1 MNSKKVKSDDTRVND
16 VRITIPFECSTV
28 DDENFYDSDEDFY
41 DNYEPDEEIFFDN
54 GEYEPFNPE
63 EEKEHQAYVSPKLI
77 KKIRP
82 VWTSPNKKAEINE
95 KKSPTP
101 TWWDKNE
108 VVPEVKRVI
117 NGVLNYAALLPAPTL
132 KVVQQPKKSKKSKKN
147 ETTATF
153 VPSLSGKNRSTTTL
167 RLRPEIAEKP
177 KKNVT
182 ATSVPVSNVEKSQ
195 FQQKPIKP
203 TRFCLSVIKKTKC
216 FHGQCRFA
224 HDYSELKE
232 CNFGENCKKI
242 MVLKTNQD
250 GTFELANKNNNVI
263 CNFKHS
269 KESKNSYLKRIPQQ
283 STSPKK

>member
-1 MNSKKVKSDDTRVND
+1 MNSKKVKDDT
-16 VRITIPFECSTV
+16 RITIPFEPSTV

-63 EEKEHQAYVSPKLI
+63 EEEKEHEAYVSPKLI
-77 KKIRP
+77 KKVRP
-82 VWTSPNKKAEINE
+82 VWTSPNKKAEINDE

-117 NGVLNYAALLPAPTL
+117 NGVLNYAALLPEPTL
-132 KVVQQPKKSKKSKKN
+132 KLVQQPKKKLKKSKKN
-147 ETTATF
+147 ETATF

-167 RLRPEIAEKP
+167 RASQSGTKPEIA
-177 KKNVT
+177 KNAT
-182 ATSVPVSNVEKSQ
+182 TTTSVPV
-195 FQQKPIKP
+195 QQKPIKP

-224 HDYSELKE
+224 HSYSELKE

-269 KESKNSYLKRIPQQ
+269 KESKNSYLKRVPQQ